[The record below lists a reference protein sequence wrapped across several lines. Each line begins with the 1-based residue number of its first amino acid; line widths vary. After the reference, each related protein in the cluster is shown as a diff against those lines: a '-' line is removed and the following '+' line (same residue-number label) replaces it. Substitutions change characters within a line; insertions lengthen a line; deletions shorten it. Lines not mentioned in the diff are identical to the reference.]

1 MLNIPYRTQR
11 TLRRVGIVLMILL
24 VVGTIAWL
32 CWVIWLQRYVV
43 YTDQEDGGAR
53 LDFSQ
58 SANDVIGEVAVPPV
72 AEAKV
77 SIFYNEGANAIDTS
91 NDLKQ
96 LSGYYITQQMVK
108 DDLSNV
114 QLQVER
120 LSSGTPVMIEM
131 KGGFGSF
138 FYNSQLAGATISQS
152 TDIKAYES
160 LVQKLKDKG
169 FYTIAQISA
178 FRDREFGNKNVAA
191 GLYVPSGIGLWMDE
205 GGCYWL
211 DPTKSAATNWISSVV
226 LELRNMGFNE
236 VLLSDF
242 CFPNSDQ
249 YIFEGDKA
257 AALKT
262 AADTLISSCSAD
274 NFVLSFGVTDV
285 TFPLPDGR
293 CRMYVSG
300 VEPGSIK
307 QTVSNITF
315 DDPEIRLV
323 FLAESGDTR
332 YDDYSVLRSLNV
344 AEEVEARKGNS

>member
-1 MLNIPYRTQR
+1 
-11 TLRRVGIVLMILL
+11 
-24 VVGTIAWL
+24 
-32 CWVIWLQRYVV
+32 
-43 YTDQEDGGAR
+43 
-53 LDFSQ
+53 
-58 SANDVIGEVAVPPV
+58 
-72 AEAKV
+72 
-77 SIFYNEGANAIDTS
+77 
-91 NDLKQ
+91 
-96 LSGYYITQQMVK
+96 
-108 DDLSNV
+108 
-114 QLQVER
+114 
-120 LSSGTPVMIEM
+120 M

-138 FYNSQLAGATISQS
+138 FYNTQLAGATISQS

-262 AADTLISSCSAD
+262 AADTLIASCSAD
-274 NFVLSFGVTDV
+274 NFVLSFGVTDT